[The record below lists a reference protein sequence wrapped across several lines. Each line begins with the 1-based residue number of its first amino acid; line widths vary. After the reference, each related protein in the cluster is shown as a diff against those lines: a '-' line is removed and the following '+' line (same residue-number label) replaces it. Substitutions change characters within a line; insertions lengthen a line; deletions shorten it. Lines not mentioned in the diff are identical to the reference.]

1 MGVLLVLARCM
12 WAGIQLSGWELPGQG
27 ELVHQA
33 PWEAFWAP
41 WRWIQGQGRYLKG
54 PLPSAAHPGPA
65 ALCIS
70 REPLQGKE
78 QGSSSLRWKHL
89 PALPKPL
96 MKNTGLLLLHNSDWL
111 QVSSYTL
118 YGGKVPL
125 SCIRFFVL
133 ICATEMYK
141 NASLYWVLYIIKVN
155 FWRQSCFQGIPQ
167 EWGDKMS
174 NSHVC
179 CAVGGTGI
187 PHSPG
192 SSWTSS
198 CFVTALWQGH
208 AVP

>member
-1 MGVLLVLARCM
+1 MGILLVLTRCM
-12 WAGIQLSGWELPGQG
+12 WAGIQLSGWELLGQG

-54 PLPSAAHPGPA
+54 PLQHILALLPCASAESPY
-65 ALCIS
+65 
-70 REPLQGKE
+70 QGKE

-96 MKNTGLLLLHNSDWL
+96 MKNTGLFLLHNSDWL

-118 YGGKVPL
+118 YGGKVVPL

-141 NASLYWVLYIIKVN
+141 NALFYWALYIIKVN

-167 EWGDKMS
+167 ERGDKKS
-174 NSHVC
+174 NPHVC

-187 PHSPG
+187 PHCPG

-198 CFVTALWQGH
+198 CFVTARWQGH
-208 AVP
+208 VVP